1 MPSNALGY
9 SYYSSSGFRNGSVKW
24 QLDRFGLPKC
34 LIFVRQIE
42 KQSKMRNEFTISIQF
57 KTFGYLAFQ
66 LQHHTTPTGDGLS
79 VLCFIPTV
87 SVDSTRCP
95 LPMRKFLALSFDFLT
110 LSNLQWA
117 EFRMDDLAQI
127 VTGNLFRWS
136 GSHHVFS
143 FHPSLIQIITCPPI
157 QNMLLLLESRV
168 SPLRF
173 GRHEN
178 FRLHFPAFAFKS
190 NSVFFF

>member
-95 LPMRKFLALSFDFLT
+95 LPNAQVFGAFFRFLT
-110 LSNLQWA
+110 AFQLAVSGVPDGRSCPNRYGEFVSMKRIPPRIFFSSITYPNYYMSAYTEFVIAARESCLSVTFWPSRKLSA
-117 EFRMDDLAQI
+117 SFPRFR
-127 VTGNLFRWS
+127 
-136 GSHHVFS
+136 
-143 FHPSLIQIITCPPI
+143 IQI
-157 QNMLLLLESRV
+157 
-168 SPLRF
+168 
-173 GRHEN
+173 
-178 FRLHFPAFAFKS
+178 
-190 NSVFFF
+190 